1 MSYRM
6 SAVRAALTGII
17 VSMAASPASAQ
28 SAEEF
33 YKGNQLTYNLATSS
47 GGSWALYGRVL
58 AKHLQKHIP
67 GNPNIVAQY
76 MPGAG
81 GVKAAN
87 YMFNAAPKTGTFM
100 GTPLST
106 SLLYAAMNPDKVKF
120 DAPRFEWIGSLAR
133 IQDVI
138 SVWHTVPIHSIEDA
152 RKREVTMGATGRGS
166 NSFLDIAMAN
176 NLLGTRFKVVLG
188 YKGGA
193 ALSNAMERGE
203 TEGRSN
209 TWDGFYAAKPDWIEE
224 KKVRHLVQIGP
235 SKLPIIGDD
244 VPLFSDLL
252 TDPKDKAVADFLAV
266 GLNVGRTIYMPPGTP
281 RYIVDALRDAFDRTM
296 KDPAY
301 IADAKKRRMDTTTPK
316 TGAQV
321 AAIIEKT
328 FSSPKDVLDRAREA
342 LTLP

>member
-1 MSYRM
+1 MRNLVCLGG
-6 SAVRAALTGII
+6 AVAAIA
-17 VSMAASPASAQ
+17 VMPAKADPV
-28 SAEEF
+28 ADF
-33 YKGNQLTYNLATSS
+33 FKGKQLTYNLATSS

-58 AKHLQKHIP
+58 APHLQKYIP

-87 YMFNAAPKTGTFM
+87 YMFNAAPKTGSFM

-106 SLLYAAMNPDKVKF
+106 SLLYAAMNPSKVKF
-120 DAPRFEWIGSLAR
+120 DAPKFNWVGSLAR

-138 SVWHTVPIHSIEDA
+138 SVWHTVPVKSIEDA
-152 RKREVTMGATGRGS
+152 RKRVVTVGATGRGS

-176 NLLGTRFKVVLG
+176 NLLGTKFKVVLG

-193 ALSNAMERGE
+193 ALSHAMETGE

-209 TWDGFYAAKPDWIEE
+209 TWDGFYAAKPEWIAQ
-224 KKVRHLVQIGP
+224 KKIRHLVQIGP
-235 SKLPIIGDD
+235 EKLPIIGDD

-252 TDPKDKAVADFLAV
+252 TDAKDRQVADFLSV

-281 RYIVDALRDAFDRTM
+281 KHIVDALRAAFDETM
-296 KDPAY
+296 KDPDY
-301 IADAKKRRMDTTTPK
+301 IMAAKKRRMDTTTPK

-328 FSSPKDVLDRAREA
+328 FASPKDVLDRARAA

>member
-1 MSYRM
+1 MYRSV
-6 SAVRAALTGII
+6 SAAVAVIAGTTLLGAA
-17 VSMAASPASAQ
+17 APATAQ
-28 SAEEF
+28 SAAEF
-33 YKGNQLTYNLATSS
+33 YKGGQITYNLATSS

-58 AKHLQKHIP
+58 ARHLSKHIP
-67 GNPNIVAQY
+67 GNPTIVAQY

-87 YMFNAAPKTGTFM
+87 YMFNAASKTGSYM

-106 SLLYAAMNPDKVKF
+106 SLLYAAMNPSKVKF
-120 DAPRFEWIGSLAR
+120 DAPKFEWVGSLAR

-138 SVWHTVPIHSIEDA
+138 SVWHTVPVKSIEDA
-152 RKREVTMGATGRGS
+152 RKRVVTVGATGRGS

-176 NLLGTRFKVVLG
+176 NLLGTQFKVVLG

-193 ALSNAMERGE
+193 ALNNAMERGE

-209 TWDGFYAAKPDWIEE
+209 TWDGFYAAKPQWIDE
-224 KKVRHLVQIGP
+224 KKIRHLVQIGP

-244 VPLFSDLL
+244 MPLFSDLL
-252 TDPKDKAVADFLAV
+252 TDTKDKAVADFLAV
-266 GLNVGRTIYMPPGTP
+266 GLTVGRTIYMPPGVP
-281 RYIVDALRDAFDRTM
+281 KYIVAALRTAFDATM

-301 IADAKKRRMDTTTPK
+301 IADAQKRRMDTTTPK
-316 TGAQV
+316 TGAEV
-321 AAIIEKT
+321 ADIVAKT
-328 FSSPKDVLDRAREA
+328 FASPKDVLDRARKV